1 MSEVNL
7 TSKNYSEE
15 VEKST
20 IPVLIDFWATWCG
33 PCRAMM
39 PVVAKIADENEGKIK
54 VCKVNVDE
62 EPDLAEKFGVMS
74 IPTFVA
80 IKNGEVL
87 GTSIGVQDEEE
98 LLKIFNKYTHKRNR
112 GHCPRFLSN
121 SLIFPP

>member
-39 PVVAKIADENEGKIK
+39 PVV
-54 VCKVNVDE
+54 CKVNVDE

-80 IKNGEVL
+80 IKDGEVL

-98 LLKIFNKYTHKRNR
+98 ILKMFDK
-112 GHCPRFLSN
+112 
-121 SLIFPP
+121 

>member
-7 TSKNYSEE
+7 TSKNYNEE
-15 VEKST
+15 VEKSQ

-39 PVVAKIADENEGKIK
+39 PIVEKIASESEGKIK

-62 EPDLAEKFGVMS
+62 EQELASKFNIMS

-80 IKNGEVL
+80 IKNGKVI
-87 GTSIGVQDEEE
+87 GTSLGVQSKSDI
-98 LLKIFNKYTHKRNR
+98 LKLFE
-112 GHCPRFLSN
+112 
-121 SLIFPP
+121 

>member
-1 MSEVNL
+1 MSEINL
-7 TSKNYSEE
+7 TSKNYDEE
-15 VEKST
+15 VVKSQ

-39 PVVAKIADENEGKIK
+39 PIVEEIAKENEGKIK

-98 LLKIFNKYTHKRNR
+98 LLKIFNK
-112 GHCPRFLSN
+112 
-121 SLIFPP
+121 

>member
-7 TSKNYSEE
+7 TSKNYNEE
-15 VEKST
+15 VEKSQ

-39 PVVAKIADENEGKIK
+39 PIVEKIASESEGKIK

-62 EPDLAEKFGVMS
+62 EQELASKFNIMS

-80 IKNGEVL
+80 IRNGKVI
-87 GTSIGVQDEEE
+87 GTSLGVQSKSDI
-98 LLKIFNKYTHKRNR
+98 LKLFE
-112 GHCPRFLSN
+112 
-121 SLIFPP
+121 

>member
-1 MSEVNL
+1 MSEITL

-80 IKNGEVL
+80 IKNGKVL

-98 LLKIFNKYTHKRNR
+98 LLKIFNK
-112 GHCPRFLSN
+112 
-121 SLIFPP
+121 